1 MQSPQRIT
9 SPHDPDLAEVKS
21 WLDRMITAVRFTEL
35 VVAILSLIARMRDL
49 NLELLRQLTHLRR
62 ARPKSEKMKRL
73 EGQLAFEFVGETP
86 QGESGDDE
94 KPKKEKQ
101 SRRGKH
107 PGRAALPAHLPR
119 IEQLNPV
126 PPEQRM
132 CPRCGR
138 EMVTVGHDVCE
149 ILEIIPAQIVVIQRK
164 DETVACR
171 ADDTIVS
178 APTPAQIVERG
189 KLGPNLIV
197 ESTADKYN
205 EHQPIERQCRR
216 WSRAGVDIAPQTLG
230 RAVAAEIDMLAP
242 IAESIAAQTRACAIL
257 ATDATSLPVLDEDH
271 PNGIRSGSIW
281 CWVGD
286 QRWVTFTYAAEGGS
300 IGVKEFLG
308 KDLVRLLQCDG
319 TNHTTFIERLGG
331 KRPGCMAHGRRKFVE
346 CARGGDAL
354 GWEALR
360 IMRRLFAVER
370 LSSMQGDTHE
380 QRHAR
385 RQLHSTP
392 VIAELRAW
400 VTEQRKRVPPKS
412 ALGRALGYLHRQ
424 WHRLILFLEDG
435 RIELT
440 NNRVERELRALV
452 LGRKNWL
459 FVEGDIGGERTASIL
474 TIVATCIAQ
483 RINPRAYL
491 HCVTRLILDGWPN
504 AQLRDLLPDRIAT
517 LKPELQLAP
526 RHDTVRALSSPS
538 ESVDRGAQTREQ
550 ALE

>member
-9 SPHDPDLAEVKS
+9 SHHDPDLAEVKS
-21 WLDRMITAVRFTEL
+21 WLERMITAVRFAEL
-35 VVAILSLIARMRDL
+35 IVAIVSLIARMRDL
-49 NLELLRQLTHLRR
+49 NLELLRQLAHLRR
-62 ARPKSEKMKRL
+62 ARPKSEKMRRL
-73 EGQLAFEFVGETP
+73 EGQLALKFGPDAP
-86 QGESGDDE
+86 QVESKDDSAP
-94 KPKKEKQ
+94 KPKGKP

-126 PPEQRM
+126 PPEKRM
-132 CPRCGR
+132 CSRCGR

-171 ADDTIVS
+171 THDTIVS

-197 ESTADKYN
+197 ESTAEKYI

-216 WSRAGVDIAPQTLG
+216 WSRTGVDIAPQTLG
-230 RAVAAEIDMLAP
+230 RAVAAEIDLLAP
-242 IAESIAAQTRACAIL
+242 IAECIAAQTRACAML
-257 ATDATSLPVLDEDH
+257 GTDSTSLPVLDEDH

-286 QRWVTFTYAAEGGS
+286 QRWVTFTYAATGGS
-300 IGVKEFLG
+300 VGVREFLG
-308 KDLVRLLQCDG
+308 EELARLLQCDG
-319 TNHTTFIERLGG
+319 TNHTSFIERLGG
-331 KRPGCMAHGRRKFVE
+331 KRPGCWSHGRRRFVE

-370 LSSMQGDTHE
+370 LSSMHGDTDE

-392 VIAELRAW
+392 VIEELRAW
-400 VTEQRKRVPPKS
+400 LTEQRKRIPPKS
-412 ALGRALGYLHRQ
+412 ALGKALGYLHRQ
-424 WHRLILFLEDG
+424 WHRLILFLDDG

-440 NNRVERELRALV
+440 NNRVEREIRALV

-459 FVEGDIGGERTASIL
+459 FVEGDIGGERTATVL

-491 HCVTRLILDGWPN
+491 HCVTRRLLDGWPN
-504 AQLRDLLPDRIAT
+504 AKLRELLPDRIV
-517 LKPELQLAP
+517 LLHPELRLAP
-526 RHDTVRALSSPS
+526 RRDVAKALSPPS
-538 ESVDRGAQTREQ
+538 ESVDRAAQTRE
-550 ALE
+550 